1 MAKENTTKKEIFKTA
16 LDLFSRNGFAGTSI
30 RMIAR
35 EVGIRESSI
44 YNHFKSKEEIL
55 QSLINEYRSVTVS
68 AKLISEELLDDIDNA
83 PLFMK
88 KFCEKILKYW
98 DTPHERKIIRLLM
111 SEHFRDHGEYSFS
124 LRTYFEDLRQ
134 IWIMI
139 FQQFIK
145 HKVIKK
151 TDPQLLANEFISY
164 LYVLRIEYLSG
175 IDKSGIREAVASAH
189 KHVDFIWDAIK
200 KD

>member
-1 MAKENTTKKEIFKTA
+1 MPKENTTKKEIFRVA

-55 QSLINEYRSVTVS
+55 QALINEYRNITVS
-68 AKLISEELLDDIDNA
+68 AKLISEELLDDISN
-83 PLFMK
+83 PPVFMK

-111 SEHFRDHGEYSFS
+111 LEHFRDHGDYSFS
-124 LRTYFEDLRQ
+124 LATYFDDIRQ
-134 IWIMI
+134 IWVMI
-139 FQQFIK
+139 FEQFSK

-151 TDPQLLANEFISY
+151 IDPNLLANEFISY
-164 LYVLRIEYLSG
+164 LYVLRIEFLSG
-175 IDKSGIREAVASAH
+175 IDKEGIKPAIAAAE
-189 KHVDFIWDAIK
+189 KHTDFIWNAIK

>member
-1 MAKENTTKKEIFKTA
+1 MTTENTTKKEIFRAA

-55 QSLINEYRSVTVS
+55 QSLIDEYRSITVS
-68 AKLISEELLDDIDNA
+68 AKLISEELLDDISN
-83 PLFMK
+83 PHLFMK
-88 KFCEKILKYW
+88 NFCRKILEYW

-111 SEHFRDHGEYSFS
+111 LEHFRDHGEFSFS
-124 LRTYFEDLRQ
+124 LATYFEDLRQ
-134 IWIMI
+134 IWVMI
-139 FQQFIK
+139 FKEFEK
-145 HKVIKK
+145 HKIIKK

-164 LYVLRIEYLSG
+164 LYVLRIEFLSG
-175 IDKSGIREAVASAH
+175 TDKAGLRAAVIAAN
-189 KHVDFIWDAIK
+189 KHAEFIWKAIK

>member
-1 MAKENTTKKEIFKTA
+1 MKKETSTKKEIFRVA

-68 AKLISEELLDDIDNA
+68 AKLISEELLEYITN
-83 PLFMK
+83 PPYFMK

-111 SEHFRDHGEYSFS
+111 LEHFRDHGEYSFS
-124 LRTYFEDLRQ
+124 LTTYFEDLRQ
-134 IWIMI
+134 IWVMI
-139 FQQFIK
+139 FEQFIQ
-145 HKVIKK
+145 HGVIKK
-151 TDPQLLANEFISY
+151 TNPQLLASEFISY
-164 LYVLRIEYLSG
+164 LYVLRIEFLSNA
-175 IDKSGIREAVASAH
+175 DKSDIRSAVLAAN
-189 KHVDFIWDAIK
+189 KHVEFIWNAIK